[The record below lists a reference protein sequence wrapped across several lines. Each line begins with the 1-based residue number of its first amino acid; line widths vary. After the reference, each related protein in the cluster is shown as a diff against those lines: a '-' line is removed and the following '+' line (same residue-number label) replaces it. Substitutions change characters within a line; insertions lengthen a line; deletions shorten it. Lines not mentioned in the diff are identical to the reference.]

1 MTQKSYTEAELIEGF
16 NLPCSSILDF
26 STNTSVSASLSDIL
40 LYHTLFTD
48 TTIPTICLI

>member
-16 NLPCSSILDF
+16 NLPVVVFLTF

-48 TTIPTICLI
+48 TTILNICLI